1 MTSKISKYE
10 VIHRGECVNY
20 MPPGTWVFIQR
31 ALCYSGGFWFGRV
44 YNVCFWLEFEKP
56 TSLSIGIDYLMKL
69 NSLTDKV
76 HSFDD
81 DFQLDLLLEEDTQ
94 CFIGQQ
100 RR

>member
-1 MTSKISKYE
+1 MAGGSGSEGFTMSASGLSSK
-10 VIHRGECVNY
+10 N
-20 MPPGTWVFIQR
+20 PPH
-31 ALCYSGGFWFGRV
+31 
-44 YNVCFWLEFEKP
+44 
-56 TSLSIGIDYLMKL
+56 YLMKL

-76 HSFDD
+76 HSFDY

>member
-1 MTSKISKYE
+1 
-10 VIHRGECVNY
+10 
-20 MPPGTWVFIQR
+20 
-31 ALCYSGGFWFGRV
+31 
-44 YNVCFWLEFEKP
+44 
-56 TSLSIGIDYLMKL
+56 MKL